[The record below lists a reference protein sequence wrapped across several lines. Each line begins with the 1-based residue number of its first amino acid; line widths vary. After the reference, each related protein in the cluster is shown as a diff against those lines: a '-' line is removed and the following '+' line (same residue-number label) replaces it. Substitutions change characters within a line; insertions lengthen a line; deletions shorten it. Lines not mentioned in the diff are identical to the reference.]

1 MKAEIKKSFRK
12 GAAFAAGVGVFAT
25 LSFIVAQSINTFTSG
40 TFTSGEVVSASKIN
54 ANFQIAAPEGFIGAF
69 YLTTCPDGWIA
80 ADGTNSTPDLR
91 GRFVRGRD
99 DAGTGAAGIDPGG
112 VRAIGNEQTDAFQ
125 GHRHYRYPNQGMEN
139 NFVEIAGGNAIFNS
153 GASYPQNAQFTG
165 NPVEGGSGFGA
176 SRVANETRPRN
187 VALIYCMRKD
197 S

>member
-1 MKAEIKKSFRK
+1 METAIKTSFLK
-12 GAAFAAGVGVFAT
+12 GAAFAAGAAAFLALGV
-25 LSFIVAQSINTFTSG
+25 IIAQSVHTFTA
-40 TFTSGEVVSASKIN
+40 GEVVSASKIN
-54 ANFQIAAPEGFIGAF
+54 ENFQIAAPEGAIMAF
-69 YLTTCPDGWIA
+69 YLSACPSGWVA

-125 GHRHYRYPNQGMEN
+125 GHRHTMGGYSP
-139 NFVEIAGGNAIFNS
+139 VAASGGNTALGPLDPG
-153 GASYPQNAQFTG
+153 GAPTPAYNINIGPFTLYED
-165 NPVEGGSGFGA
+165 NGGGTPRTA
-176 SRVANETRPRN
+176 AETRPRN